1 LLTALVGL
9 LLEYESKRMYISPD
23 VAGTT
28 QEFGFLLLEAITDID
43 HWEPENVKPHL
54 DHCVE
59 H

>member
-1 LLTALVGL
+1 
-9 LLEYESKRMYISPD
+9 MYISPD